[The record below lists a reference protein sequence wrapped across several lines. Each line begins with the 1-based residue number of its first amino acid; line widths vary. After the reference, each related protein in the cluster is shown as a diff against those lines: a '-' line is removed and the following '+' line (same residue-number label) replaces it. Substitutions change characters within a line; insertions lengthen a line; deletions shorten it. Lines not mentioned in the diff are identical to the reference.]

1 MASLSSGL
9 RPAPVAVRVKLPDSL
24 EPVSDLGASA
34 FSRAVAELHAPA
46 SVSEAARSLAARYAE
61 VGRDGR
67 PASFRLELERGRK
80 LECQLIPERSNGAA
94 VERVLGLFSDV
105 TEELADR
112 ELYDFQRQCFEQV
125 LGHMPGFCYTIN
137 RNLVF
142 TWSMGAGLGALN
154 LRPGECVGTSLGQ
167 LWGTTDPTYEP
178 LACHLRAL
186 EGEPQMY
193 QDVCAGRSL
202 EYHLIPLYDADRSIV
217 GAIGVGFD
225 VTEQALA
232 KEEHAKLAA
241 QLRQA
246 QKMEAIGRLAGG
258 VAHDF
263 NNLLTC
269 ILGNLSL
276 AETRLEQTSPLL
288 RHLAVATAAAESAAT
303 LTRQL
308 LAFGRKQVIDPRPVN
323 LSTLIERVRGM
334 LERMIGESIALSI
347 RCADDLWYVQAD
359 PGQLEQV
366 LVNLL
371 VNARDAIMGTGEV
384 RVETSNLELT
394 APRPDVPSTLALGR
408 YVVLTVED
416 TGRGMSEI
424 VRSRLFEP
432 FFTTKETG
440 AGTGLGLATVYG
452 AIQQNGGSIVV
463 DSELGRGSTF
473 RIFLPQVDVE
483 PSAFTEVITPPPP
496 SRPRGGTET
505 ILLVEDEPLVLELAH
520 CALQESGYTVLA
532 CAGADV
538 ALRTFADY
546 PQAIDLLVTDVVMP
560 RMNGRELAGRISAL
574 RPGIAVLY
582 SSGYG
587 EDIIARQGVLEA
599 GLHFL
604 EKPYRPSDLLLKV
617 REILDSRA
625 GTSGVPQSTETP
637 AISLPRAM

>member
-1 MASLSSGL
+1 MAALSSGV
-9 RPAPVAVRVKLPDSL
+9 RPAPIAVRVKLPASV
-24 EPVSDLGASA
+24 EPVSDLGASD
-34 FSRAVAELHAPA
+34 FSRTISELHVPTA
-46 SVSEAARSLAARYAE
+46 EGDAARELWERYAG

-67 PASFRLELERGRK
+67 PASFRLERVHGRSV
-80 LECQLIPERSNGAA
+80 ECQLVPERRNGDA
-94 VERVLGLFSDV
+94 VESVLGLFTDV
-105 TEELADR
+105 TAELLSQESNDLR
-112 ELYDFQRQCFEQV
+112 RQLFEQV
-125 LGHMPGFCYTIN
+125 LGHMPGFCYTID

-142 TWSMGAGLGALN
+142 TSSAGAGLGPLN
-154 LRPGECVGTSLGQ
+154 LVPGQCVGTSLTE

-178 LACHLRAL
+178 LACHVRAL
-186 EGEPQMY
+186 AGQPQMY
-193 QDVCAGRSL
+193 QDVCVGRSI
-202 EYHLIPLYDADRSIV
+202 EYHLMPLYDGDLVV

-225 VTEQALA
+225 VTEQELA

-276 AETRLEQTSPLL
+276 AEGRLDQASPLL

-334 LERMIGESIALSI
+334 LERMIGESIALST

-371 VNARDAIMGTGEV
+371 VNARDAIIGTGEV
-384 RVETSNLELT
+384 RVETKNVEII
-394 APRPDVPSTLALGR
+394 APSPDVPSTLSPGR

-416 TGRGMSEI
+416 TGRGMSDI

-452 AIQQNGGSIVV
+452 AVQQNGGTIAV
-463 DSELGRGSTF
+463 DSELGRGSRF
-473 RIFLPQVDVE
+473 RIFLPSVEVE
-483 PSAFTEVITPPPP
+483 PSALTDVITPPPP

-520 CALQESGYTVLA
+520 CALQEFGYNVLA

-538 ALRTFADY
+538 ALRTFADF
-546 PQAIDLLVTDVVMP
+546 PHPIDLLVTDVVMP
-560 RMNGRELAGRISAL
+560 RMNGRELAARISSL
-574 RPGIAVLY
+574 RPGIAMLFT
-582 SSGYG
+582 SGYG

-599 GLHFL
+599 GLHFI

-617 REILDSRA
+617 REILDGRERGASA
-625 GTSGVPQSTETP
+625 PESGSTP
-637 AISLPRAM
+637 RVSLPRAI

>member
-1 MASLSSGL
+1 MPSLS
-9 RPAPVAVRVKLPDSL
+9 L
-24 EPVSDLGASA
+24 E
-34 FSRAVAELHAPA
+34 H
-46 SVSEAARSLAARYAE
+46 
-61 VGRDGR
+61 
-67 PASFRLELERGRK
+67 
-80 LECQLIPERSNGAA
+80 
-94 VERVLGLFSDV
+94 
-105 TEELADR
+105 
-112 ELYDFQRQCFEQV
+112 RQIFEQV
-125 LGHMPGFCYTIN
+125 LRHMPGFCYTVD

-142 TWSMGAGLGALN
+142 TSSMGAGLAPLK
-154 LRPGECVGTSLGQ
+154 LRPGQCVGTSLAS

-186 EGEPQMY
+186 KGEPQTY
-193 QDVCAGRSL
+193 QDVCLGRSL
-202 EYHLIPLYDADRSIV
+202 EYHLAPLHDAAGGIV
-217 GAIGVGFD
+217 GVIGVGFD
-225 VTEQALA
+225 VTEQELA

-269 ILGNLSL
+269 ILGNLTL
-276 AETRLEQTSPLL
+276 AESRLDEASPLRRQL
-288 RHLAVATAAAESAAT
+288 SVATAAAESAAT

-323 LSTLIERVRGM
+323 LSLLIERVRGM
-334 LERMIGESIALSI
+334 LERMIGESITLSI
-347 RCADDLWYVQAD
+347 RCAEDLWYVQAD

-371 VNARDAIMGTGEV
+371 VNARDAIIGSGEV
-384 RVETSNLELT
+384 RVETKNLELEL
-394 APRPDVPSTLALGR
+394 PSPDVPSTLGPGQ
-408 YVVLTVED
+408 YVVLSVQD
-416 TGRGMSEI
+416 SGRGMSDV

-452 AIQQNGGSIVV
+452 AVQQNGGTIAV

-473 RIFLPQVDVE
+473 RIFLPRLQIERGALVDV
-483 PSAFTEVITPPPP
+483 VTPPPS

-520 CALQESGYTVLA
+520 CALQESGYNVLA
-532 CAGADV
+532 CAGSDV
-538 ALRTFADY
+538 ALRTSADY
-546 PQAIDLLVTDVVMP
+546 PRPIDLLVTDVVMP
-560 RMNGRELAGRISAL
+560 RMNGRELAARIGAL
-574 RPGIAVLY
+574 RPGIAVLF

-599 GLHFL
+599 GLHFI
-604 EKPYRPSDLLLKV
+604 EKPYRQNHLLLKV
-617 REILDSRA
+617 REILDARA
-625 GTSGVPQSTETP
+625 AQSAVGAEPALVP
-637 AISLPRAM
+637 LPRAM